1 MSNYYRIFISAGDLS
16 GEVHASNLIKEIKK
30 INPLYFVS
38 STGGNNLKAVS
49 DNFIE
54 DIVNINA
61 FGFLPIKQVF
71 YLRKVF
77 KKIKRHFL
85 DNRPDKVILVDYY
98 GFHIH
103 VARLAKSMGI
113 SVFYYISPQV
123 WASRSGRIKE
133 LSKVIKKMFVIFP
146 FEEKLYK
153 DNNVDA
159 VFVGNPLIDKIP
171 QKVDFQNQNFNILN
185 PPVIGLFPGSRQS
198 TVKRHIS
205 ILFET
210 AKILKKEIN
219 ARFVMF
225 CVSNKINF
233 ALPEYISF
241 DGSKNFEKRVSID
254 FAISPSGT
262 VCLENTLMGIPMVIV
277 YKVSYF
283 NYFFI
288 RALVK
293 IKYIGI
299 VNILAGKSVVPEFI
313 QFDANPK
320 KIAQSVMEQLKLEN
334 YLPKVQELFSFR
346 KFLGSPGVSNRVAEI
361 ILNS

>member
-1 MSNYYRIFISAGDLS
+1 MPNYRIFISAGDLS
-16 GEVHASNLIKEIKK
+16 GEAHASNLIKEIKK
-30 INPLYFVS
+30 INPSCFVS
-38 STGGNNLKAVS
+38 SAGGNNLKAVS
-49 DNFIE
+49 DSFIE

-61 FGFLPIKQVF
+61 FGFLPIKQAF

-77 KKIKRHFL
+77 KKVKRHFL
-85 DNRPDKVILVDYY
+85 ENRPDKVILVDYY

-133 LSKVIKKMFVIFP
+133 LSKVIKKMLVIFP

-153 DNNVDA
+153 DNNVDV
-159 VFVGNPLIDKIP
+159 VFVGNPLIDKIS
-171 QKVDFQNQNFNILN
+171 QKTDFQKHNFNISN
-185 PPVIGLFPGSRQS
+185 PPIIGLFPGSRQS
-198 TVKRHIS
+198 AIKRHIP
-205 ILFET
+205 ILLET

-233 ALPEYISF
+233 VLPEYVTF
-241 DGSKNFEKRVSID
+241 DGSGNFEKRVSVD

-262 VCLENTLMGIPMVIV
+262 VCLENALMGIPMAIV
-277 YKVSYF
+277 YKLSYF

-288 RALVK
+288 RALIKV
-293 IKYIGI
+293 KYIGI

-313 QFDANPK
+313 QFNTNPK
-320 KIAQSVMEQLKLEN
+320 KIAQSVLEQLKPEN
-334 YLPKVQELFSFR
+334 YSSKVQELLSFR
-346 KFLGSPGVSNRVAEI
+346 KCLGSPGVSKRVAEI

>member
-1 MSNYYRIFISAGDLS
+1 MPNYRIFISAGDLS

-30 INPLYFVS
+30 INPSCFVLS
-38 STGGNNLKAVS
+38 AGGNNLKAVS
-49 DNFIE
+49 DSFIE

-61 FGFLPIKQVF
+61 FGFLPIKQAF

-85 DNRPDKVILVDYY
+85 ENRPDKVILVDYY

-113 SVFYYISPQV
+113 PVFYYISPQV

-133 LSKVIKKMFVIFP
+133 LSKVIKKMLVIFP

-153 DNNVDA
+153 DNNVDV
-159 VFVGNPLIDKIP
+159 VFVGNPLIDKTT
-171 QKVDFQNQNFNILN
+171 QKTDFQKHNFNISN
-185 PPVIGLFPGSRQS
+185 PPIIGLFPGSRQS
-198 TVKRHIS
+198 AIKCHIP
-205 ILFET
+205 ILLET

-225 CVSNKINF
+225 CVSNKIKF
-233 ALPEYISF
+233 ALPEYVTF
-241 DGSKNFEKRVSID
+241 DGSGNFEKRVSVD

-262 VCLENTLMGIPMVIV
+262 VCLENALMGIPMAIV
-277 YKVSYF
+277 YKLSYF

-288 RALVK
+288 RVLIKV
-293 IKYIGI
+293 KYIGI

-320 KIAQSVMEQLKLEN
+320 KIAQSVLEQLKPEN
-334 YLPKVQELFSFR
+334 YSSKVQELLSFR
-346 KFLGSPGVSNRVAEI
+346 KSLGSPGVSKRVAEI

>member
-1 MSNYYRIFISAGDLS
+1 MPNYKIFISAGDLS
-16 GEVHASNLIKEIKK
+16 GEVHASNLIKEVKK
-30 INPLYFVS
+30 INPSCFVS

-49 DNFIE
+49 DSFIE

-61 FGFLPIKQVF
+61 FGFLPIKQAF
-71 YLRKVF
+71 YLRRVF

-85 DNRPDKVILVDYY
+85 ENRPDKVILVDYY

-113 SVFYYISPQV
+113 SVFYYINPQV
-123 WASRSGRIKE
+123 WASRGGRIKE
-133 LSKVIKKMFVIFP
+133 LSKVIKKMLVIFP

-153 DNNVDA
+153 DTNVDV
-159 VFVGNPLIDKIP
+159 VFVGNPLIDKIS
-171 QKVDFQNQNFNILN
+171 QKTDFQKHDFNILN
-185 PPVIGLFPGSRQS
+185 PPIIGLFPGSRQS
-198 TVKRHIS
+198 TIKHHIP
-205 ILFET
+205 ILLET

-233 ALPEYISF
+233 ALPEYVTF
-241 DGSKNFEKRVSID
+241 DGARNFEKRVSVD

-262 VCLENTLMGIPMVIV
+262 VCLENALMGIPMAIV
-277 YKVSYF
+277 YKLSYF

-288 RALVK
+288 RALIKV
-293 IKYIGI
+293 KYIGI

-313 QFDANPK
+313 QFDTNPK
-320 KIAQSVMEQLKLEN
+320 KIAKSVMEQLKPEN
-334 YLPKVQELFSFR
+334 YLSKVQELLSFR
-346 KFLGSPGVSNRVAEI
+346 KSLGSPGVSKRVAEI